1 MAHKKSY
8 AAKIS
13 ANPIYEAIKT
23 INRVM
28 YIYESHK
35 MKLSLLIVI
44 FFLAVAASAFI
55 YKIYRNKNFK
65 SKGEAPIASSFD
77 FYSINDGNQTQLIYA
92 PNYNKEWFDEL
103 DKKYSWDKFGLYDN
117 RYFEY
122 MYNLFDTLP
131 ALAKGTYETD
141 ADFFSKLTRGQKVF
155 YSTLV
160 FGGEVDNGGVYQFFF
175 NRPEFCFAA
184 LETFQELGPET
195 LKQDYEKCLNEF
207 IGMADS
213 YAKRKTIANDPGINM
228 EKRKKAFADGYK
240 DIPSAKTIE
249 DYFYNEE
256 FKKMFYKRVVD
267 YIDKNLNQFVRR

>member
-1 MAHKKSY
+1 MPFIMQLKLLRELCIFMNH
-8 AAKIS
+8 I
-13 ANPIYEAIKT
+13 P
-23 INRVM
+23 
-28 YIYESHK
+28 
-35 MKLSLLIVI
+35 MKLSLFIILICL
-44 FFLAVAASAFI
+44 LAIAASAFV
-55 YKIYRNKNFK
+55 YKVYRNKNSK
-65 SKGEAPIASSFD
+65 SKGDTSNSSSFD
-77 FYSINDGNQTQLIYA
+77 FYSINDGNQTRLIFA
-92 PNYNKEWFDEL
+92 PDYNKGWFDEL

-131 ALAKGTYETD
+131 ALAEGTYKSD

-184 LETFQELGPET
+184 LETFRELGLDT

-213 YAKRKTIANDPGINM
+213 YTKRKNIANDPNISM

-240 DIPSAKTIE
+240 DLTSTKKIE
-249 DYFYNEE
+249 DYFYTEK

-267 YIDKNLNQFVRR
+267 YIDKNLDQFVRK